1 MNNNTHFEEKL
12 RSAGLRPTKQR
23 LKMCEILFDR
33 KKTFHFTIEDLRKIL
48 KKKLDTKISQATIYN
63 TINAFKNK
71 GYIKEISLNSDKTYF
86 DTNVTN
92 HHHFYNETT
101 NELIDFHDKDVE
113 EIKLRKNL
121 PGKKIKSIE
130 KKVEIIE
137 NKQELLKKLKLKI
150 ENLED
155 CETKK

>member
-12 RSAGLRPTKQR
+12 RSAGLSSTKQR

-48 KKKLDTKISQATIYN
+48 KKKLDIKISQATIYN

-101 NELIDFHDKDVE
+101 SELIDFHDKDVE

-130 KKVEIIE
+130 VLVKVS
-137 NKQELLKKLKLKI
+137 NK
-150 ENLED
+150 
-155 CETKK
+155 

>member
-12 RSAGLRPTKQR
+12 RSVGLRPTKQR

-48 KKKLDTKISQATIYN
+48 IKKLDIKISQATIYN

-71 GYIKEISLNSDKTYF
+71 GYVKEISLNSDKTYF

-130 KKVEIIE
+130 VLVKVS
-137 NKQELLKKLKLKI
+137 NK
-150 ENLED
+150 
-155 CETKK
+155 

>member
-1 MNNNTHFEEKL
+1 MNKNTHFEEKL
-12 RSAGLRPTKQR
+12 RSVGLRPTKQR

-48 KKKLDTKISQATIYN
+48 KKKLDIKISQATIYN

-101 NELIDFHDKDVE
+101 SELIDFHDKDVE

-130 KKVEIIE
+130 VLVKVS
-137 NKQELLKKLKLKI
+137 NK
-150 ENLED
+150 
-155 CETKK
+155 

>member
-1 MNNNTHFEEKL
+1 MNNNTHFEVKL
-12 RSAGLRPTKQR
+12 RSVGLRPTKQR
-23 LKMCEILFDR
+23 LKMCEVLFDR
-33 KKTFHFTIEDLRKIL
+33 KETFHFTIDDLRKIL
-48 KKKLDTKISQATIYN
+48 KKKLDIKISQATIYN

-71 GYIKEISLNSDKTYF
+71 GYIKEISLNTDKTYF

-101 NELIDFHDKDVE
+101 SELIDFHDEDVE

-130 KKVEIIE
+130 VLVKVS
-137 NKQELLKKLKLKI
+137 NK
-150 ENLED
+150 
-155 CETKK
+155 

>member
-12 RSAGLRPTKQR
+12 RSVGLRPTKQR

-33 KKTFHFTIEDLRKIL
+33 KKTFHFTIDDLRKIF
-48 KKKLDTKISQATIYN
+48 KKKLDIKISQATIYN

-101 NELIDFHDKDVE
+101 SELIDFHDKDVE

-130 KKVEIIE
+130 VLVKVS
-137 NKQELLKKLKLKI
+137 NK
-150 ENLED
+150 
-155 CETKK
+155 

>member
-12 RSAGLRPTKQR
+12 RSVGLRPTKQR

-33 KKTFHFTIEDLRKIL
+33 KKTFHFTVDDLRKIL
-48 KKKLDTKISQATIYN
+48 KKKLDIKISQATIYN

-71 GYIKEISLNSDKTYF
+71 GYVKEISLNSDKTYF

-92 HHHFYNETT
+92 HHHFYNENT

-130 KKVEIIE
+130 VLVKVS
-137 NKQELLKKLKLKI
+137 NK
-150 ENLED
+150 
-155 CETKK
+155 

>member
-1 MNNNTHFEEKL
+1 MNNNTYFEEKL
-12 RSAGLRPTKQR
+12 RSVGLRPTKQR
-23 LKMCEILFDR
+23 LKMCEVLFDR
-33 KKTFHFTIEDLRKIL
+33 KETFHFTIEDLRKIL
-48 KKKLDTKISQATIYN
+48 KKKLDIKISQATIYN
-63 TINAFKNK
+63 TINALKNK

-101 NELIDFHDKDVE
+101 KELIDFHDKDVE

-130 KKVEIIE
+130 VLVKVS
-137 NKQELLKKLKLKI
+137 NK
-150 ENLED
+150 
-155 CETKK
+155 

>member
-1 MNNNTHFEEKL
+1 MNNITHFEEKL
-12 RSAGLRPTKQR
+12 RSVGLRPTKQR
-23 LKMCEILFDR
+23 LKMCEVLFDR
-33 KKTFHFTIEDLRKIL
+33 KKTFHFTIDDLQKIL

-86 DTNVTN
+86 DTNITN

-101 NELIDFHDKDVE
+101 NELVDFHDKDVE

-130 KKVEIIE
+130 VLVKVS
-137 NKQELLKKLKLKI
+137 NK
-150 ENLED
+150 
-155 CETKK
+155 

>member
-1 MNNNTHFEEKL
+1 MNNNTHFEVKL
-12 RSAGLRPTKQR
+12 RSVGLRPTKQR
-23 LKMCEILFDR
+23 LKMCEVLFDR
-33 KKTFHFTIEDLRKIL
+33 KDTFHFTIDDLRKIL
-48 KKKLDTKISQATIYN
+48 KKKLDIKISQATIYN

-71 GYIKEISLNSDKTYF
+71 GYIKEISLNTDKTYF

-101 NELIDFHDKDVE
+101 CELIDFHDKDVE

-130 KKVEIIE
+130 VLVKVS
-137 NKQELLKKLKLKI
+137 NK
-150 ENLED
+150 
-155 CETKK
+155 

>member
-1 MNNNTHFEEKL
+1 MNNNTHFEVKL
-12 RSAGLRPTKQR
+12 RSVGLRPTKQR
-23 LKMCEILFDR
+23 LKMCEVLFDR
-33 KKTFHFTIEDLRKIL
+33 KDTFHFTIDDLRKIL
-48 KKKLDTKISQATIYN
+48 KKKLDIKISQATIYN

-71 GYIKEISLNSDKTYF
+71 GYIKEISLNTDKTCF

-101 NELIDFHDKDVE
+101 SELIDFHDKDVE

-130 KKVEIIE
+130 VLVKVS
-137 NKQELLKKLKLKI
+137 NK
-150 ENLED
+150 
-155 CETKK
+155 

>member
-12 RSAGLRPTKQR
+12 RSVGLRPTKQR
-23 LKMCEILFDR
+23 LKMCEILFDT

-48 KKKLDTKISQATIYN
+48 KKKLDIKISQATIYN

-86 DTNVTN
+86 DTNITN

-130 KKVEIIE
+130 VLVKVS
-137 NKQELLKKLKLKI
+137 NK
-150 ENLED
+150 
-155 CETKK
+155 

>member
-1 MNNNTHFEEKL
+1 MNNNTHFEVKL
-12 RSAGLRPTKQR
+12 RSVGLRPTKQR
-23 LKMCEILFDR
+23 LKMCEVLFDR
-33 KKTFHFTIEDLRKIL
+33 KDTFHFTIDDLRKIF
-48 KKKLDTKISQATIYN
+48 KKKLDIKISQATIYN

-71 GYIKEISLNSDKTYF
+71 GYIKEISLNTDKTYF

-101 NELIDFHDKDVE
+101 SELIDFHDKDVE

-130 KKVEIIE
+130 VLVKVS
-137 NKQELLKKLKLKI
+137 NK
-150 ENLED
+150 
-155 CETKK
+155 

>member
-12 RSAGLRPTKQR
+12 RSVGLRPTKQR

-48 KKKLDTKISQATIYN
+48 KKKLDIKISQATIYN

-130 KKVEIIE
+130 VLVKVS
-137 NKQELLKKLKLKI
+137 NK
-150 ENLED
+150 
-155 CETKK
+155 

>member
-1 MNNNTHFEEKL
+1 MNNNTHFEVKL
-12 RSAGLRPTKQR
+12 RSVGLRPTKQR
-23 LKMCEILFDR
+23 LKMCEVLFDR
-33 KKTFHFTIEDLRKIL
+33 KDTFHFTIDDLRKIL
-48 KKKLDTKISQATIYN
+48 KKKLDIKISQATIYN

-71 GYIKEISLNSDKTYF
+71 GYIKEISLNTDKTYF

-101 NELIDFHDKDVE
+101 SELIDFHDKDVE

-130 KKVEIIE
+130 VLVKVS
-137 NKQELLKKLKLKI
+137 NK
-150 ENLED
+150 
-155 CETKK
+155 